1 VKAQHCEWEEKGMGS
16 GIERDDLMGLGDFC
30 DYNDQERLYSV
41 HVRET
46 LLRLL
51 RGERGRLSLLA
62 KYHDDPTH
70 LGVLPVPRGVDARAM
85 RLPRVEEILTSA
97 VRFLHDGTEG
107 GPIAQSKDEA
117 RGVIV
122 QRRDFPTRFPHIVIH
137 RVDEFSASESLPIR
151 TTWQILRLQNHRSN
165 IQVNRFLD
173 AANLGLS
180 VLGFV
185 K

>member
-1 VKAQHCEWEEKGMGS
+1 MES
-16 GIERDDLMGLGDFC
+16 DPERDDLMGVSDFC
-30 DYNDQERLYSV
+30 EYNDQERLYSV

-51 RGERGRLSLLA
+51 RGERGKLSLLA
-62 KYHDDPTH
+62 KYHDNPTH
-70 LGVLPVPRGVDARAM
+70 LGVLPVPRGVDAHAL

-107 GPIAQSKDEA
+107 GPIAQSKDAA
-117 RGVIV
+117 RGVIL
-122 QRRDFPTRFPHIVIH
+122 QQRDFPTRFPHIVIH
-137 RVDEFSASESLPIR
+137 RVDEFSVSESVPIK
-151 TTWQILRLQNHRSN
+151 TTWQVLRLQNHRSN

-185 K
+185 R